1 MDYDELLKSVTKRR
15 SVRFFKPD
23 PIPDEYVDKII
34 EVARWA
40 PSGANSQ
47 PWELVVV
54 KKKELREKIVNL
66 LAEDEAATTKM
77 ELTREPEMRHPGPAR
92 RQPGERPRFAE
103 APVFILLCGDH
114 RTKEAMTLNALYNH
128 GPDGLQ
134 HFASNL
140 ANAFLYMHLAASSLG
155 LGSQWVSSVNNPVP
169 QVQIKQ
175 LLGIPKDVMI
185 YDMMP
190 VGYPA
195 PQPRTV
201 RRVRTRRKAEEMTHF
216 DGFDRSKYRTAE
228 QMKAFIQN
236 LHRRGEIYAHVD
248 SATVA

>member
-1 MDYDELLKSVTKRR
+1 MGYDELLRSVMKRR
-15 SVRFFKPD
+15 SVRDFKPD
-23 PIPDEYVDKII
+23 PVPDEYLVKIV
-34 EVARWA
+34 EMARWA

-47 PWELVVV
+47 PWEFVVV
-54 KKKELREKIVNL
+54 KKKEIREKIVDI
-66 LAEDEAATTKM
+66 LAEDETATTKM
-77 ELTREPEMRHPGPAR
+77 ELTREPEVRHPGPAL
-92 RQPGERPRFAE
+92 RQPGERPHFAG

-114 RTKEAMTLNALYNH
+114 RTKEAMTLNSLYNH

-169 QVQIKQ
+169 QVRIKQ
-175 LLGIPKDVMI
+175 LLGIPKEVMI

-195 PQPRTV
+195 PPSHSL
-201 RRVRTRRKAEEMTHF
+201 RRVRARRKVEEMFHR
-216 DGFDRSKYRTAE
+216 DGFEKSKYRTAE
-228 QMKAFIQN
+228 QMKAFIKN
-236 LHRRGEIYAHVD
+236 LHRR
-248 SATVA
+248 